1 MQGAELWAATVETTG
16 GTFVPG
22 TPEWLFD
29 GPFDTTQDADF
40 DVFPDGHFLMGE
52 ADPDARPTRLQVVLG
67 SRS

>member
-1 MQGAELWAATVETTG
+1 MGRHGRDDGWDLRARHARAAT
-16 GTFVPG
+16 
-22 TPEWLFD
+22 
-29 GPFDTTQDADF
+29 DF

>member
-22 TPEWLFD
+22 TPERLH
-29 GPFDTTQDADF
+29 DF